1 MIKARKNLVKKL
13 SVFAAMAFMM
23 LSFFGFKPVNNLL
36 GLDTDGIVVYA
47 ADQQV
52 PQAAAQQGGAALGNG
67 NADYDS
73 SSGNTSADAAF
84 RATVSVF
91 ITWIRRIGAL
101 VGFVGA
107 IMFALAI
114 KNNDAEQKQAGLL
127 TMVAG
132 FVVWAIC
139 QASSLFNIFS

>member
-1 MIKARKNLVKKL
+1 MKKARKNLVKKL

-23 LSFFGFKPVNNLL
+23 LSFFGFKPVNNFL
-36 GLDTDGIVVYA
+36 GLDSDGMVVYA
-47 ADQQV
+47 ADPPV
-52 PQAAAQQGGAALGNG
+52 TQAVGGAGLGNG

-73 SSGNTSADAAF
+73 SSGNKSADAAF

-107 IMFALAI
+107 IMFALAT
-114 KNNDAEQKQAGLL
+114 KNNDADQKQTGLL

-132 FVVWAIC
+132 FMAWAIC
-139 QASSLFNIFS
+139 QATSLFDIFS

>member
-1 MIKARKNLVKKL
+1 MKKARKNLVKKL

-23 LSFFGFKPVNNLL
+23 LSFFGFKPVNNFL
-36 GLDTDGIVVYA
+36 GLDSDGMVVYA
-47 ADQQV
+47 DDV
-52 PQAAAQQGGAALGNG
+52 PQVTQVAGGAALGNG

-73 SSGNTSADAAF
+73 GSGVKSADNAY

-107 IMFALAI
+107 IMFALAT
-114 KNNDAEQKQAGLL
+114 KNNDADQKQNGLL
-127 TMVAG
+127 TMIAG
-132 FVVWAIC
+132 FMAWAIC
-139 QASSLFNIFS
+139 QATSLFDIFS

>member
-1 MIKARKNLVKKL
+1 MKKARKNLVKKL

-23 LSFFGFKPVNNLL
+23 LSFFGFKPVNNFL
-36 GLDTDGIVVYA
+36 GLDSDGMVVYA
-47 ADQQV
+47 TTPVQ
-52 PQAAAQQGGAALGNG
+52 PTGANMGNG

-73 SSGNTSADAAF
+73 GSGNKSADDAF
-84 RATVSVF
+84 KATVSVF

-107 IMFALAI
+107 IMFALAT
-114 KNNDAEQKQAGLL
+114 KNNDADQKEKGLL

-132 FVVWAIC
+132 FMAWAIC
-139 QASSLFNIFS
+139 